1 MRPIKIPPML
11 QALVQTGFS
20 AVDGREFSVL
30 DACPGCG
37 GEVTGYDRKRRKFAT
52 VLDEGRKKEIMVHV
66 RRFRCR
72 QCGAISPAKAPF
84 YPDTRIGS
92 PLVDLCIILSR
103 SLSPGRTAAALQA
116 FGILVD
122 RGTVRNLIGK
132 NFGEIPTTEMF
143 GFLLPRSV
151 VSLSLVAFRNP

>member
-1 MRPIKIPPML
+1 ML

-103 SLSPGRTAAALQA
+103 SLSPGMTAAALQA

-122 RGTVRNLIGK
+122 RGTVRNLMGK

>member
-1 MRPIKIPPML
+1 MRPLKVPPML

-30 DACPGCG
+30 DACPVCG
-37 GEVTGYDRKRRKFAT
+37 GEVTGYDRKQRKFAT
-52 VLDEGRKKEIMVHV
+52 MLDEGRQKDIMVYV

-72 QCGAISPAKAPF
+72 QCGAVSPAKAPF
-84 YPDTRIGS
+84 YPGTRFGS
-92 PLVDLCIILSR
+92 PVVDLCIILSR
-103 SLSPGRTAAALQA
+103 SLPPGRTAAALRA

-122 RGTVRNLIGK
+122 RGTVRNIRGK
-132 NFGEIPTTEMF
+132 DFGEIPTTEMF